1 MSTTASA
8 AAASAA
14 RITTTRRPR
23 IGLSTYRDHVSWGP
37 WAHEAAALPTTYVD
51 CVAASGGLPLLLPPS
66 GDAVLG
72 YQSYAGQEASL
83 AAEAVAVLDGL
94 VISGGADVDPALYD
108 EPRHAESGE
117 PQVLRDKWEL
127 ALLAAALDRDIPV
140 LAICRGA
147 QLLNVA
153 YGGSLIQHLPEQEGA
168 EDHRGGSGVYRKMPV
183 TLDPA
188 ALPGTVLG
196 PNSTVSC
203 YHHQAIAR
211 LGKGLTVTGRAADGT
226 IEAVLD
232 ESRAFAVGVQWHPER
247 DHELRLFTA
256 LVEAADRVGQSEK
269 VIAHP

>member
-1 MSTTASA
+1 MTKTSTTTS
-8 AAASAA
+8 
-14 RITTTRRPR
+14 RRPR

-72 YQSYAGQEASL
+72 HQSYAGQEASL
-83 AAEAVAVLDGL
+83 AAEAIAILDGL
-94 VISGGADVDPALYD
+94 VITGGADVDPALYD
-108 EPRHAESGE
+108 EPVHAETGE
-117 PQVLRDKWEL
+117 PQLLRDKWEL

-147 QLLNVA
+147 QLMNVA
-153 YGGSLIQHLPEQEGA
+153 YGGSLIQHLPAREGA
-168 EDHRGGSGVYRKMPV
+168 EDHRGGSGVYRKMPI

-196 PNSTVSC
+196 PSSTVSC

-211 LGKGLTVTGRAADGT
+211 LGKGLTVTGRAQDGT
-226 IEAVLD
+226 IEAVVD
-232 ESRAFAVGVQWHPER
+232 EDRAFAVGVQWHPER
-247 DHELRLFTA
+247 DRELRLFTA
-256 LVEAADRVGQSEK
+256 FVEAAERVGQSEK
-269 VIAHP
+269 ATATP